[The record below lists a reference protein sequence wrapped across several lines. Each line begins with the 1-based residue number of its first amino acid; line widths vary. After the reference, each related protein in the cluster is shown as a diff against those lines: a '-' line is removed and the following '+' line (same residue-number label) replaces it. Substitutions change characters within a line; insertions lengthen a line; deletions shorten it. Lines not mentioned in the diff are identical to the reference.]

1 MDILLV
7 HGNELARQK
16 YESAL
21 PGSTVELV
29 RLEGGPAAYE
39 QLARDR
45 PRLSGPVVVVAF
57 SAGVWALRS
66 WLRDPANREQVSS
79 AIVLDGLYGAPGG
92 VCDLSP
98 YAGVVAYGREANAQP
113 ARKKLI
119 LTYSLANPDPAV
131 CSAAVAAAAGSGSGV
146 VLRGTT
152 STDHGAQ
159 LTEVGPAVV
168 REISQ
173 VSRQRSSPLLVV
185 GFVAIGAI
193 ALWRILR

>member
-1 MDILLV
+1 MNILLV

-16 YESAL
+16 FESAL
-21 PGSTVELV
+21 PGSTIELIH
-29 RLEGGPAAYE
+29 LDGGPAAYE

-45 PRLSGPVVVVAF
+45 PRLSGPVVLVAF
-57 SAGVWALRS
+57 SAGTWALRS
-66 WLRDPANREQVSS
+66 WLRDPANREQVSA
-79 AIVLDGLYGAPGG
+79 AIILDGLYGAPGG
-92 VCDLSP
+92 VCDLRP
-98 YAGVVAYGREANAQP
+98 YVGIVAYGREANAQP
-113 ARKKLI
+113 GRKKLI
-119 LTYSLANPDPAV
+119 LTYSRANPDPAV

-146 VLRGTT
+146 SVRGST

-173 VSRQRSSPLLVV
+173 VPRQRASPLLVV
-185 GFVAIGAI
+185 GFVAVGAI